1 MRNSDSWASPTEVA
15 VSMAHGRA
23 QEVESVISTGDA
35 DFPGRHASQCS
46 MARPKVPTQCCRLA
60 RLAERSL

>member
-35 DFPGRHASQCS
+35 DFPGRHASRCS
-46 MARPKVPTQCCRLA
+46 MARPTVPTQCCRLA